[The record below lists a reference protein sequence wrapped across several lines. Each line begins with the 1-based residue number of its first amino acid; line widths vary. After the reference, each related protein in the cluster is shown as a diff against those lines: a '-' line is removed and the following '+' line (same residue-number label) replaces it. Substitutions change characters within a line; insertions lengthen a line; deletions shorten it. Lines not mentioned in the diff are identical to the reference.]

1 MVFGRGNTGFFI
13 AFLLIGAICGSAL
26 GNFIVGFFPDVK
38 FLTTSLTGSIGISLE
53 IITFSIKLNL
63 ASIIGLIAGV
73 IIFRKI

>member
-1 MVFGRGNTGFFI
+1 MVFGKGNTGFFI

-26 GNFIVGFFPDVK
+26 GTFLVGFAPGLK
-38 FLTTSLTGSIGISLE
+38 ILTTPLTGSIGINLE

-63 ASIIGLIAGV
+63 ASIIGLIAGI